1 MLFDQIFF
9 ALWFFLPV
17 GIANCTPIFAS
28 KIPLLNQWAYPIDF
42 YQTYRGKR
50 IFGDHK
56 TIRGLL
62 TGILTAILTIAIQ
75 QYLYNN
81 TNIIKT
87 FVYIDYT
94 ILNPFIFGTTCA
106 VGALGGDAVK
116 SFFKR
121 QFGIASG
128 KKWFPFDQ
136 LDYIIG
142 GIIAT
147 SFFIRLSE
155 FEYITIVLIWFFLH
169 IISSKIGYFLKLKSV
184 PY

>member
-9 ALWFFLPV
+9 AIWFFLPV
-17 GIANCTPIFAS
+17 GVANCTPIFAS
-28 KIPLLNQWAYPIDF
+28 KIPLLNQWTYPIDF

-56 TIRGLL
+56 TIRGLI
-62 TGILTAILTIAIQ
+62 TGILAAIATAAIQ
-75 QYLYNN
+75 QS
-81 TNIIKT
+81 T
-87 FVYIDYT
+87 F
-94 ILNPFIFGTTCA
+94 NPIIFGTTCA

-147 SFFIRLSE
+147 SFFIRLSI